1 MAVNSFKIRNRYVS
15 DKEFANIQQR
25 KNEGKTVQQTLTNN
39 CKSPSSA
46 DQKSVVPA
54 KTDENFELIEVTN
67 TMAASKSDKVCE
79 KAKERSKIPYKE
91 MVCLHDKLEGVCTN
105 PIVEKEV
112 GGAINW
118 VELVTLSGNK

>member
-15 DKEFANIQQR
+15 DKELANIQHR
-25 KNEGKTVQQTLTNN
+25 KNEEKTVQQTLTNN
-39 CKSPSSA
+39 CKNPSSD

-91 MVCLHDKLEGVCTN
+91 MVCLHDKCKKKN
-105 PIVEKEV
+105 
-112 GGAINW
+112 
-118 VELVTLSGNK
+118 